1 LVRSQIGDMP
11 AQPVND
17 GDNPDGD
24 ELCVFDV
31 LAVLPQFV
39 VEVTLKK

>member
-1 LVRSQIGDMP
+1 MRSQLGDQP
-11 AQPVND
+11 AQPVNA
-17 GDNPDGD
+17 GENPDGD

-31 LAVLPQFV
+31 LAVLPQFL